1 MASSR
6 KVSKKKPTKSLIVY
20 LIGLLLLLGVS
31 GFGIYRLFSSRL
43 SSKAPLFETYA
54 SHGTEARIKEF
65 DRRMCDALL
74 ALGVPAEDVQFN
86 SVETKWD
93 DADQWT
99 YSELQV
105 RLRKALSRKTLKAIF
120 SREIS
125 GRVQGTS
132 LSFKGGPS
140 HKIIL
145 TVSIDGHPTHRL
157 VFLPFVEKAATPS
170 HPPGLPRVAI
180 IIDDMG
186 YDTKMASNF
195 LELDG
200 VLSFSVLP
208 NSPFQ
213 QQIASAIHKMG
224 RDVLLH
230 LPMEPIEYPHVNPG
244 VGALISSMS
253 PEELLDQLNKNLD
266 AVPYIV
272 GVNNHMGSKLT
283 QDSAKMRQIF
293 TVLKKRNLFF
303 VDSLTSP
310 KSHCLGAAKLLKL
323 KFGRRNVFLDHV
335 QDTKTIRFQIKRL
348 VSVAKTRGYAIG
360 IGHPYATTLEVLRED
375 LPNIKRKV
383 DLVPVS
389 QVVG

>member
-1 MASSR
+1 
-6 KVSKKKPTKSLIVY
+6 
-20 LIGLLLLLGVS
+20 
-31 GFGIYRLFSSRL
+31 
-43 SSKAPLFETYA
+43 
-54 SHGTEARIKEF
+54 
-65 DRRMCDALL
+65 
-74 ALGVPAEDVQFN
+74 
-86 SVETKWD
+86 
-93 DADQWT
+93 
-99 YSELQV
+99 
-105 RLRKALSRKTLKAIF
+105 
-120 SREIS
+120 
-125 GRVQGTS
+125 
-132 LSFKGGPS
+132 
-140 HKIIL
+140 
-145 TVSIDGHPTHRL
+145 
-157 VFLPFVEKAATPS
+157 
-170 HPPGLPRVAI
+170 
-180 IIDDMG
+180 MG
-186 YDTKMASNF
+186 YDTKMATNF

-213 QQIASAIHKMG
+213 QQIASAIHEMG

-230 LPMEPIEYPHVNPG
+230 LPMEPIEYPDVNPG
-244 VGALISSMS
+244 AGALICSMS
-253 PEELLDQLNKNLD
+253 PDELLDQLNKNLD

-323 KFGRRNVFLDHV
+323 KFGRRHVFLDHV

-348 VSVAKTRGYAIG
+348 ISVAKTRGYAIG

-389 QVVG
+389 QLVG